1 VSTRERM
8 KVALQE
14 RIERDVRTDVMPSDV
29 DSDALSD
36 MVVAAIAAAKRT
48 GFSTES
54 VESRCGA
61 G

>member
-1 VSTRERM
+1 VVVSTSERM

-14 RIERDVRTDVMPSDV
+14 RIERDVRTGVMPSDV

-54 VESRCGA
+54 T
-61 G
+61 